1 MRPPPPLLC
10 FGIRLTSYRDDLQI
24 FTPFVNLP
32 SRSLLDY
39 YQVIKR
45 PVSLKSIAKRIRGIH
60 GRTPATG
67 LTDFHT
73 WAAFEEEVSYI
84 WKNARTYN
92 EDGSEM
98 FNLAAD
104 FEVSMCAFGMKDS

>member
-1 MRPPPPLLC
+1 MVDW
-10 FGIRLTSYRDDLQI
+10 LTCCRDDLQI
-24 FTPFVNLP
+24 FTPFANLP
-32 SRSLLDY
+32 SRTLLDY

-45 PVSLKSIAKRIRGIH
+45 PVSLKSIAKRVRGIH
-60 GRTPATG
+60 GRAPATG
-67 LTDFHT
+67 VTDFPT

-98 FNLAAD
+98 FNLAGD
-104 FEVSMCAFGMKDS
+104 FEVGVSHSM

>member
-1 MRPPPPLLC
+1 M
-10 FGIRLTSYRDDLQI
+10 SSRDDLQI

-32 SRSLLDY
+32 SRTLLDY

-45 PVSLKSIAKRIRGIH
+45 PVSLKSIAKRVRGVH
-60 GRTPATG
+60 GRSAATG
-67 LTDFHT
+67 ITDFAT

-98 FNLAAD
+98 FNLAND
-104 FEVSMCAFGMKDS
+104 FEVSISTRHKTWLTCISRRYSRRR